1 MKFETIKY
9 EVQDN
14 AARIT
19 LNRPDQLNAL
29 TAPVLEE
36 LHQALRLAAAS
47 RDTVRAV
54 MITGAGRGFCSGADL
69 AAAYKVDE
77 SDPKDM
83 LRDLAIPV
91 CNLLKNLGIP
101 TVAAV
106 NGPCAGVGMSLAL
119 NCDLVIAAESAFFVA
134 AFVNVGRVPDGGA
147 SWTLTHALGNA
158 RAMAMMMLGE
168 RLSAAQAV
176 DWGLIWKSV
185 PGEQLM
191 PEADKLM
198 HKLANGPTLAYGFIR
213 QLARA
218 ATHNS
223 FQEQMQQECEFQM
236 VARYS
241 EDARE
246 AGKAFAEKRPPVFR
260 GR

>member
-1 MKFETIKY
+1 MEFETIKY
-9 EVQDN
+9 TVQDN
-14 AARIT
+14 AATIT

-29 TAPVLEE
+29 TARMLEE
-36 LHQALRLAAAS
+36 LHQALRLVAAS
-47 RDTVRAV
+47 RDTVRAL

-69 AAAYKVDE
+69 GAAYKVDD
-77 SDPKDM
+77 SNPKDM

-91 CNLLKNLGIP
+91 CTLLKNLGMP

-106 NGPCAGVGMSLAL
+106 NGPCAGVGMSIAL
-119 NCDLVIAAESAFFVA
+119 DCDIVIAAESAFFLA

-147 SWTLTHALGNA
+147 SWTLTHTLGNA
-158 RAMAMMMLGE
+158 RAMSMMMLGE
-168 RLSAAQAV
+168 RLPAPQAL
-176 DWGLIWKSV
+176 DWGLIAKCV
-185 PGEQLM
+185 PDAELM
-191 PEADKLM
+191 PEAGKLL

-218 ATHNS
+218 AMHNS
-223 FQEQMQQECEFQM
+223 FETQMQLECEFQM

-241 EDARE
+241 EDALE
-246 AGKAFAEKRPPVFR
+246 AGKAFAEKRPPVYR